1 VKSQKPGINF
11 GWLFYPDSW
20 FSSVDSYS
28 IIFVKIYKMKIILSV
43 VLTCFIFSQAHAQLT
58 PFELSKDKNYTA
70 TYNEVIAYYK
80 MLSRQYPQMKL
91 LYYGTTDI
99 GKPLTLVVL
108 SRDKIFDP
116 ALIKKQ
122 NKRVLLINNGIHPG
136 EPEGIDASM
145 MLARDL
151 LKKNALPK
159 NVVICFIAV
168 YNIDGCL
175 NRGVSRINQNGPR
188 AYGFRGNY
196 RNLDLNRDFIKA
208 DSRNALA
215 FEQILNT
222 WNPEMFLDNHTS
234 DGADYQYVMT
244 LIETQKDKQNP
255 ILAEYTSKTFSPE
268 LYKRMKASGYEMT
281 PYVESEET
289 SPDSGIVSF
298 LETPRFAT
306 GYTAQHNIIS
316 YITETHMLKPF
327 DKRVYATYD
336 FMQNLVDIYE
346 RDAKLIGALKQKT
359 DEQVKQQRTFALNW
373 EVDLKHYDTLVFKGY
388 TAGYKPSEVSG
399 LPRLYYDRSKP
410 YTKTI
415 KYYDNYNASVTAD
428 KPVAYIIPQAWGK
441 IIELFKLNNIAVH
454 QLLHDTTLNLQMYYI
469 ADYKTPQRPYEG
481 HYLHSNVK
489 LNPVD
494 MNVKFYSGDYV
505 VYTNQALNRYIVE
518 TLEPQGIDSFFAWN
532 FFDSVLGEKEY
543 FSNYVFEDVATDLLK
558 KDPDLKKKLEDEKL
572 KDPKLASSAFAQL
585 NFVYRNSPYFE
596 KTYLRYPVGRL
607 LTDIKLDIK

>member
-1 VKSQKPGINF
+1 MRKILLAILICF
-11 GWLFYPDSW
+11 A
-20 FSSVDSYS
+20 FST
-28 IIFVKIYKMKIILSV
+28 L
-43 VLTCFIFSQAHAQLT
+43 HAQLT

-70 TYNEVIAYYK
+70 TYSEIIAYYQK
-80 MLSRQYPQMKL
+80 LSTHYPQMRL
-91 LYYGTTDI
+91 LNYGTTDV
-99 GKPLTLVVL
+99 GKPLTLIVL
-108 SRDKIFDP
+108 SRDKVFDP

-145 MLARDL
+145 MLTRDL

-159 NVVICFIAV
+159 NVVICIIAV

-175 NRGVSRINQNGPR
+175 NRGVSRVNQNGPR

-215 FEQILNT
+215 FEKILNT
-222 WNPEMFLDNHTS
+222 WNPEVFLDNHTS

-244 LIETQKDKQNP
+244 LIETQKDKQTP
-255 ILAEYTSKTFSPE
+255 TLAEYTSKTLSPE
-268 LYKRMKASGYEMT
+268 LYRRMKKSGYEMT
-281 PYVESEET
+281 PYVESEEK
-289 SPDSGIVSF
+289 SPDGGIVSF

-336 FMQNLVDIYE
+336 FMQNLIDIFE
-346 RDAKLIGALKQKT
+346 RDASVIGKLKHKA
-359 DEQVKQQRTFALNW
+359 DEEVSRQQTFALNW
-373 EVDLKHYDTLVFKGY
+373 DLDKEHYDTLVFKGY
-388 TAGYKPSEVSG
+388 AAGHKASEVSG
-399 LPRLYYDRSKP
+399 LQRLYYDRSKP

-415 KYYDNYNASVTAD
+415 KYFDNYKVTATAD

-441 IIELFKLNNIAVH
+441 VIDLFKLNNVAMHRLV
-454 QLLHDTTLNLQMYYI
+454 HDTTLDLQMYYI

-489 LNPVD
+489 LTPTE
-494 MNVKFYSGDYV
+494 MKIKFYEGDYV
-505 VYTNQALNRYIVE
+505 VYTNQPLNRYIVE
-518 TLEPQGIDSFFAWN
+518 TLEPQGVDSFFAWN

-543 FSNYVFEDVATDLLK
+543 FSDYVFEDVAANLLT
-558 KDPDLKKKLEDEKL
+558 KDPELKKKLDDEKQ
-572 KDPKLASSAFAQL
+572 KDTGLAGSAGAQL

-607 LTDIKLDIK
+607 LTQTKLDLK